1 MTELETKYPG
11 EVAAILAKYP
21 ADQKRAA
28 VMPLIYLAQR
38 QGGFVSSQEMA
49 DIAAILGIS
58 STDVASLLG
67 FYTLFH
73 SQPEGRYRLQVCTD
87 LPCALRGAEEF
98 LDALCDN
105 LGVKVGET
113 TEDGDFT
120 VEAVMCLAACDK
132 APMFQLQAADGI
144 SYHEDQTVEKAL
156 ELVNALR
163 DGQTA

>member
-11 EVAAILAKYP
+11 EVQAILAKYP

-38 QGGFVSSQEMA
+38 QGGYVSSQEMV
-49 DIAAILGIS
+49 DIAAIVGIS

-87 LPCALRGAEEF
+87 LPCALRGAEDF
-98 LDALCDN
+98 LDALCEN

-113 TEDGDFT
+113 TEDGAIT
-120 VEAVMCLAACDK
+120 VEACDK
-132 APMFQLQAADGI
+132 APMFQVQAADGI
-144 SYHEDQTVEKAL
+144 SFHENQTVETDL
-156 ELVNALR
+156 ELVKSLG
-163 DGQTA
+163 DGHEA